1 MQWVQIDILEKIHSN
16 TNKYFLLYRFI
27 KIRLASELIW
37 NIVFFFFIFG
47 KYWTEKSK
55 NFKKKYW
62 EIVTSYQHDNLV
74 SESRIFLL
82 FFFGHEIPWET
93 ISGHGRQKLNLTA
106 NILKISVQNIQE
118 ISNILFQ
125 KWNRW

>member
-1 MQWVQIDILEKIHSN
+1 MRWVQIDILEKIHSN

-37 NIVFFFFIFG
+37 NIVFFFSYLGNIELRSQRTL
-47 KYWTEKSK
+47 KRNIEK
-55 NFKKKYW
+55 
-62 EIVTSYQHDNLV
+62 
-74 SESRIFLL
+74 LL
-82 FFFGHEIPWET
+82 PLINTIILFRSHVFFYFFFGHEIPWET